1 MTHKVS
7 ITTVPPAITEQK
19 TRVEKVLEIAE
30 LVWLEEVAA
39 LMIGDEEDER
49 CGWFEPARLRFL
61 GLLLF
66 FHLLFA
72 LIFITN
78 N

>member
-1 MTHKVS
+1 MKQRSFRH
-7 ITTVPPAITEQK
+7 
-19 TRVEKVLEIAE
+19 LEIAE

-39 LMIGDEEDER
+39 LMIVDEEDER
-49 CGWFEPARLRFL
+49 CGWFEPVRLRFL

-72 LIFITN
+72 LIFTTN